1 LRHSP
6 GTHTVEV
13 VVEDLM
19 PMVRADPSGLLRVR
33 REWTISLLPNIPPS
47 LALHLNQSSFT
58 TGRTLRMDLGISNP
72 GPALTTDVYV
82 GAIMP
87 DGNTV
92 L

>member
-1 LRHSP
+1 
-6 GTHTVEV
+6 
-13 VVEDLM
+13 
-19 PMVRADPSGLLRVR
+19 
-33 REWTISLLPNIPPS
+33 
-47 LALHLNQSSFT
+47 
-58 TGRTLRMDLGISNP
+58 MDLGISNP